1 MRRIVLWALSTLSV
15 VVLLF
20 GYSTSTSGPDTSAQT
35 AFVSGTTAGTSTSAS
50 TTSGTATPSTGTTS
64 GSGSASGSG
73 SGSGSG
79 STTTVTGKT
88 VQTRWGPVQVQL
100 TMSGTTITKVAVIQY
115 PHDNSRDQEIASYAL
130 PQLIQETMDAQ
141 GANIDMVSGA
151 TYTSDGYV
159 QSLQSALDQANA

>member
-64 GSGSASGSG
+64 GSGSGSG
-73 SGSGSG
+73 SGPG

-100 TMSGTTITKVAVIQY
+100 TMSGATIAKVAVIQY